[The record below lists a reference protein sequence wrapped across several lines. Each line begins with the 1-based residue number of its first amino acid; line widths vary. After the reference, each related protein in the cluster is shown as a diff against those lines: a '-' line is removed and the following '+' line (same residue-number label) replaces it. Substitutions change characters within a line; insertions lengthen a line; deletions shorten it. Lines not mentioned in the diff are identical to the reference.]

1 MIRLNKKSF
10 YNDALDVNS
19 CVRRAKHSSVRLPAL
34 LRSGKE
40 TLDMKR
46 LLYSLT
52 TASVAAA
59 IFLAGNNADG
69 ASDKQTLD
77 PGQNPAEKGPNIP
90 AQDDSQKEAKSGPIA
105 KVNVDSQG
113 IILKGYD
120 VIAYFKQGKP
130 VQGNPAF
137 ESTYQGAKYFFASSA
152 DKADFDKDPVKYAP
166 QYGGFCSYGV
176 AMGVLASLEDRPEA
190 FAVYRGKLYICGN
203 QEALKAFKSNI
214 DSNIV
219 KADTNWR
226 LLAGP

>member
-1 MIRLNKKSF
+1 
-10 YNDALDVNS
+10 
-19 CVRRAKHSSVRLPAL
+19 
-34 LRSGKE
+34 
-40 TLDMKR
+40 MKR
-46 LLYSLT
+46 LQYSLT

-59 IFLAGNNADG
+59 IFFAENNGAA
-69 ASDKQTLD
+69 ASDEQTFD
-77 PGQNPAEKGPNIP
+77 PAQKTAEKGPTIP
-90 AQDDSQKEAKSGPIA
+90 AQDDAQKEAKSAPTA

-130 VQGNPAF
+130 VEGNPAF
-137 ESTYQGAKYFFASSA
+137 ASTYQGARFLFASST
-152 DKADFDKDPVKYAP
+152 DQADFDKDPAKYAP

-190 FAVYRGKLYICGN
+190 FTVYRGKLYICGN

-214 DSNIV
+214 DSNIE

-226 LLAGP
+226 LLAGS